1 LYDLFKKEY
10 KIMPAKSKA
19 QRRFF
24 ALALQYKKGELK
36 SSEVSDDVKE
46 LSKLPVKTLEDF
58 VKTDEKEIPNKIG
71 ENESGTVN
79 LNPNMNVQSMG
90 NATLPGNPGSAN
102 SFSSQKTGSGDLL
115 EPIKK
120 KKKKKKK
127 SKLLSFDKF
136 LNILQG

>member
-1 LYDLFKKEY
+1 
-10 KIMPAKSKA
+10 MPAVSKA

-36 SSEVSDDVKE
+36 SSEVSDEVKE
-46 LSKLPVKTLEDF
+46 LSKLPEDKLRDY
-58 VKTDEKEIPNKIG
+58 VETDEKKLPSKIG
-71 ENESGTVN
+71 ENEMNTAN

-90 NATLPGNPGSAN
+90 NVTLPGNPGSAN
-102 SFSSQKTGSGDLL
+102 SFANQKVGSGDLA

-127 SKLLSFDKF
+127 KRLLSFDKF
-136 LNILQG
+136 LNIIQG

>member
-1 LYDLFKKEY
+1 
-10 KIMPAKSKA
+10 MPAQSKS

-24 ALALQYKKGELK
+24 ALALQYKKGELS
-36 SSEVSDDVKE
+36 SSEVSDEVKE
-46 LSKLPVKTLEDF
+46 LSKLPEDTLKDY
-58 VKTDEKEIPNKIG
+58 VNTDEKDLPKKIK
-71 ENESGTVN
+71 ENEAGAVN

-102 SFSSQKTGSGDLL
+102 SFASQKTGSGDLL
-115 EPIKK
+115 EPEKK

-127 SKLLSFDKF
+127 KLLSFDKF

>member
-1 LYDLFKKEY
+1 
-10 KIMPAKSKA
+10 MPAQSKA

-36 SSEVSDDVKE
+36 SSEVSDEVKE
-46 LSKLPVKTLEDF
+46 LSKLPEDKLRDY
-58 VKTDEKEIPNKIG
+58 VETDEKKLPNKIG
-71 ENESGTVN
+71 ENEMNTAN

-90 NATLPGNPGSAN
+90 NVTLPGNPGSAN
-102 SFSSQKTGSGDLL
+102 SFANQKVGSGDLA

-127 SKLLSFDKF
+127 KRLLSFDKF
-136 LNILQG
+136 LNIIHG